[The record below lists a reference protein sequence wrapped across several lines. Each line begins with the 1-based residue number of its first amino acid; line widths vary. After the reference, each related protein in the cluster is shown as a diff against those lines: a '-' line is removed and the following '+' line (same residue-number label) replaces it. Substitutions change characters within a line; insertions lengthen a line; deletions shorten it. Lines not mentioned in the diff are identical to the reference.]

1 MFSANWLVA
10 AHLQGRD
17 ATVVIESVRAGEIV
31 GEAGRKDKMP
41 IVRLKGKE
49 LPLGLNKTNC
59 KTIAAMYGSDTSQ
72 WVGKSITLFPTTC
85 KAKEGGIV
93 DCIRIRPSV
102 PTQASSSKVPDP
114 EQDGR

>member
-1 MFSANWLVA
+1 MFDAKWLVA

-17 ATVVIESVRAGEIV
+17 ATVTIESVRAGEIV
-31 GEAGRKDKMP
+31 GEAGRRDRMP
-41 IVRLKGKE
+41 IVKLRGKE

-59 KTIAAMYGSDTSQ
+59 KTISAMYGNDTAA
-72 WVGKSITLFPTTC
+72 WVGKQITLFPTTC

-93 DCIRIRPSV
+93 DCIRVRPSI
-102 PTQASSSKVPDP
+102 PIPAGATKTPDP